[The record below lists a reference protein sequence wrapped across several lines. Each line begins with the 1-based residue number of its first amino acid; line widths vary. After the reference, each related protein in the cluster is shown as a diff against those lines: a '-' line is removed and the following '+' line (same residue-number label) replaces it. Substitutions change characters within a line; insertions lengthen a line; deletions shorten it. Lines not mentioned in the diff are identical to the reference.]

1 MTVMI
6 GGHSALGNIRVNRIL
21 YTYPNGV
28 YLAQI
33 SAFDSETNQY
43 IVKTNNNG
51 ETLMFPQTWT
61 ADRIKVE
68 INSAYMNQ
76 IDDLDPIRKAEGMW
90 VGISNSGVR
99 VEGYTYPVVTAF
111 PSAEQE

>member
-33 SAFDSETNQY
+33 SPHRWR
-43 IVKTNNNG
+43 KRPR
-51 ETLMFPQTWT
+51 LCCL
-61 ADRIKVE
+61 IKNCE
-68 INSAYMNQ
+68 F
-76 IDDLDPIRKAEGMW
+76 
-90 VGISNSGVR
+90 
-99 VEGYTYPVVTAF
+99 YP
-111 PSAEQE
+111 

>member
-6 GGHSALGNIRVNRIL
+6 GGHSALGNIRVDRIL

-43 IVKTNNNG
+43 IAKTNNNG
-51 ETLMFPQTWT
+51 ECSGTLIPQSSIGGKIPSTRGFYNEKSKT
-61 ADRIKVE
+61 FF
-68 INSAYMNQ
+68 Q
-76 IDDLDPIRKAEGMW
+76 P
-90 VGISNSGVR
+90 GVQ
-99 VEGYTYPVVTAF
+99 
-111 PSAEQE
+111 S

>member
-6 GGHSALGNIRVNRIL
+6 GGHSALGNMRVDRIL

-61 ADRIKVE
+61 AD
-68 INSAYMNQ
+68 
-76 IDDLDPIRKAEGMW
+76 DLDPIRKAEGMW

-99 VEGYTYPVVTAF
+99 IEGYTYPVVTAF